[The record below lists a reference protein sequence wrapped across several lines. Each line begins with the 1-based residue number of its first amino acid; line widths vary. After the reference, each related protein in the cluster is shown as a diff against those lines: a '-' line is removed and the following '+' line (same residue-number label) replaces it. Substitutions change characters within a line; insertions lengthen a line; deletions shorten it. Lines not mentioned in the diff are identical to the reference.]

1 MRFMRTRI
9 ARVEAL
15 AEIYSPE
22 ARAALVAYEAHL
34 EGVERGLR
42 GREEKANERLR
53 RYEGVKEGDMAEA
66 AVRYRGLLKRV
77 EDVRADIRRLGG
89 EA

>member
-1 MRFMRTRI
+1 MVTRI
-9 ARVEAL
+9 AKLEAL

-22 ARAALVAYEAHL
+22 AQGALATYSEHLESVEKELREREAVAERRLTEYEA
-34 EGVERGLR
+34 
-42 GREEKANERLR
+42 
-53 RYEGVKEGDMAEA
+53 VKGDMGEV

-77 EDVRADIRRLGG
+77 EDVRGDIRRLGG

>member
-1 MRFMRTRI
+1 MGIRI
-9 ARVEAL
+9 AKLEAL

-22 ARAALVAYEAHL
+22 ARGALVAYSAHL
-34 EGVERGLR
+34 ESVERGLR
-42 GREEKANERLR
+42 EREGAAKRRLTE
-53 RYEGVKEGDMAEA
+53 YEAVKEGDMGEV

>member
-1 MRFMRTRI
+1 MGTRI
-9 ARVEAL
+9 AKLEAL

-22 ARAALVAYEAHL
+22 AQGALATYSEHLESVEKELREREAVAERRLTEYEA
-34 EGVERGLR
+34 
-42 GREEKANERLR
+42 
-53 RYEGVKEGDMAEA
+53 VKEGDMGEV

-77 EDVRADIRRLGG
+77 EDVRGDIRRLGG

>member
-1 MRFMRTRI
+1 MGIRI
-9 ARVEAL
+9 ARAEAL

-22 ARAALVAYEAHL
+22 ARAALVRYKAHL
-34 EGVERGLR
+34 EGVEKGLQ
-42 GREEKANERLR
+42 GREEKAKGRLR
-53 RYEGVKEGDMAEA
+53 AYEGVKEGDMAEV
-66 AVRYRGLLKRV
+66 AVRYRGLVKKV

>member
-1 MRFMRTRI
+1 MRNRI
-9 ARVEAL
+9 ARREAL
-15 AEIYSPE
+15 AEIYSAE
-22 ARAALVAYEAHL
+22 ARGALVAYKEHL

-42 GREEKANERLR
+42 AREKVAEGRLR
-53 RYEGVKEGDMAEA
+53 EYEGVREGDMGEA